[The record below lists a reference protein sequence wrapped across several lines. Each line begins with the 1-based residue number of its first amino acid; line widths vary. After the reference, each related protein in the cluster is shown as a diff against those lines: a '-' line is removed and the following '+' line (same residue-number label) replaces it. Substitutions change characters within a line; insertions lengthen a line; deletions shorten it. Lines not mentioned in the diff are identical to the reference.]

1 MRCDHEADT
10 LLIDRRMYVHT
21 AHRHR
26 HQKLVGVG
34 VMVVLRGSNPITS
47 VFPPSPPPEQD

>member
-34 VMVVLRGSNPITS
+34 VVVVLRGSNPITS